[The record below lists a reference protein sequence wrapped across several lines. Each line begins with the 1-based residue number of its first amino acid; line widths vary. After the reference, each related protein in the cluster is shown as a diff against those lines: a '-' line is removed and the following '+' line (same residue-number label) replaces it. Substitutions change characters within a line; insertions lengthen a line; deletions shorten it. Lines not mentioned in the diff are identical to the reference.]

1 MAEEYKLCVDCV
13 LSNLISMLV
22 TSLVQL
28 TDVNINRQRQHGR
41 FRKIKINRTI
51 VRIVVK
57 SSFCYAFTPL
67 KRTSLNENR
76 HYKIDFILRSK
87 IQRQRVRK
95 IRIMR
100 FSA

>member
-57 SSFCYAFTPL
+57 SSFVVHLCL
-67 KRTSLNENR
+67 KNVIIAKSTL
-76 HYKIDFILRSK
+76 
-87 IQRQRVRK
+87 
-95 IRIMR
+95 
-100 FSA
+100 